1 MDRISFIGVNA
12 LASPMLL
19 RLLDAGFQIT
29 VHNKTKYQAE
39 EALEKGAVWA
49 DTIEEGVK
57 DAALILSAVTYA
69 DEAEELYFGEGG
81 ILETAPEGCTIID
94 MTTKSPELASR
105 ISEAA
110 EGRNIRAVEAP
121 LMGGTTDAANG
132 TLTFMLGG
140 DEETCRS
147 ITPVLEHL
155 GSRITYVG
163 DSAAAQQMKMA
174 LQIATAGILSGLS
187 ESMAYSGNVQ
197 LDRNTLFSL
206 MADELGTTRDTVLSL
221 ENKPDV
227 APGSELTVRHML
239 ADFQT
244 AREDAAARHLNL
256 SVLNTV
262 TNVYSDMNRE
272 GYGHA
277 GTNFLVAYYNSFT
290 RNGTILQYFEWYLPS
305 DGTLWKQLAEN
316 APLLESMGFTAVWT
330 PPAYKAM
337 NGTEDVGYGVYDV
350 YDLGEFDQKGTV
362 RTKYGTKDE
371 YQAAIHACHEA
382 GLHVYPDIVLNHKL
396 GADATEDVEAVRVSP
411 DNRNY
416 ELDLEYHVA
425 KAETVY
431 NFEGRGGQYSDF
443 TWDHRYFSG
452 VRKEN
457 PPGSPILKLKGHEW
471 SKEVDNEFGNFDYL
485 MGADLDLENPR
496 VYEQLVKWGSWFIR
510 ETGVDGLRLDAI
522 KHMSRSF
529 YLKWLADMRREAGRE
544 LFCVGEYWS
553 ADMGALTYYLGEEKA
568 MSLFDVPLHFKF
580 FHASYDQQRIDFQH
594 ILCDTLVEQDPVHA
608 VTFVDNHDTQPNQAL
623 ESTVGAWFKPVAYA
637 LILLREAG
645 YPCVF
650 FADLSGLPTDRL
662 PAVAELPLLLEI
674 RRRFSYGAQID
685 FFDEPDLVAWAR
697 LGDEHEQS
705 GCVVVLSSRPE
716 EESDGPVAKTIEL
729 GPEHAGERWCCVL
742 GKDSGFVEVGKDG
755 KATFTVGNA
764 MLSVFLR
771 VDAARTL
778 DNIPINI

>member
-371 YQAAIHACHEA
+371 YQAAI
-382 GLHVYPDIVLNHKL
+382 
-396 GADATEDVEAVRVSP
+396 
-411 DNRNY
+411 
-416 ELDLEYHVA
+416 
-425 KAETVY
+425 
-431 NFEGRGGQYSDF
+431 
-443 TWDHRYFSG
+443 
-452 VRKEN
+452 
-457 PPGSPILKLKGHEW
+457 
-471 SKEVDNEFGNFDYL
+471 
-485 MGADLDLENPR
+485 
-496 VYEQLVKWGSWFIR
+496 
-510 ETGVDGLRLDAI
+510 
-522 KHMSRSF
+522 
-529 YLKWLADMRREAGRE
+529 
-544 LFCVGEYWS
+544 
-553 ADMGALTYYLGEEKA
+553 
-568 MSLFDVPLHFKF
+568 
-580 FHASYDQQRIDFQH
+580 
-594 ILCDTLVEQDPVHA
+594 
-608 VTFVDNHDTQPNQAL
+608 
-623 ESTVGAWFKPVAYA
+623 
-637 LILLREAG
+637 
-645 YPCVF
+645 
-650 FADLSGLPTDRL
+650 
-662 PAVAELPLLLEI
+662 
-674 RRRFSYGAQID
+674 
-685 FFDEPDLVAWAR
+685 
-697 LGDEHEQS
+697 
-705 GCVVVLSSRPE
+705 
-716 EESDGPVAKTIEL
+716 
-729 GPEHAGERWCCVL
+729 
-742 GKDSGFVEVGKDG
+742 
-755 KATFTVGNA
+755 
-764 MLSVFLR
+764 
-771 VDAARTL
+771 
-778 DNIPINI
+778 